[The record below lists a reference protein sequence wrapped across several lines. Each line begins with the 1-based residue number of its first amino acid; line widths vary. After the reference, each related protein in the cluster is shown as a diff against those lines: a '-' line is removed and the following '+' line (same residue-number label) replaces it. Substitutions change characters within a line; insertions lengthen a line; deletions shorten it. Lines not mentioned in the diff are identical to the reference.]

1 MKAPFPWFGGK
12 RRVAPDVWA
21 AFGDVD
27 NYVEPFAGSL
37 AVLLARPAHH
47 KGIDTGAE
55 TINDAD
61 QFVANFWRALAH
73 DPEAVAHWCDWPVN
87 EADLLARHLWLVN
100 TGRERLAAMD
110 SDPDHYDAQ
119 VAGWWVWGIN
129 AWIGSGWCSGTGPH
143 TLETV
148 GKLPHLG
155 DAGQGVNRKLPHLG
169 NAGRGVNRQLP
180 HLGNAGRGVNRKLPH
195 LGDAGQ
201 GVNRKLPHLGD
212 AGQGSEAASGASTGS
227 VPTSATP
234 GRASILY
241 ELANR
246 LRRVRVCCGDWT
258 RVVTTGA
265 LNYGATKGVLLDP
278 PYLGDVRTSDLYAVD
293 DHHIAHDVR
302 EWALSAGDN
311 PAYRIILCGYE
322 PEHID
327 HMPDTWTMVAY
338 SASKSYGSSA
348 GGGVN
353 DANRHLERLWLS
365 PHCVQPSQQID
376 LFGGAA

>member
-1 MKAPFPWFGGK
+1 MTTWAVFSIAALLTLVVLVWALRAYRRADPRLPLATTFPGPLIPGSRLGAGD
-12 RRVAPDVWA
+12 RRV
-21 AFGDVD
+21 
-27 NYVEPFAGSL
+27 
-37 AVLLARPAHH
+37 
-47 KGIDTGAE
+47 GI
-55 TINDAD
+55 
-61 QFVANFWRALAH
+61 R
-73 DPEAVAHWCDWPVN
+73 
-87 EADLLARHLWLVN
+87 
-100 TGRERLAAMD
+100 
-110 SDPDHYDAQ
+110 
-119 VAGWWVWGIN
+119 
-129 AWIGSGWCSGTGPH
+129 
-143 TLETV
+143 
-148 GKLPHLG
+148 
-155 DAGQGVNRKLPHLG
+155 AGQILQVDRDDILGPDLRLLYGGARRVMLGGSHG
-169 NAGRGVNRQLP
+169 NAGIGLNRQLP
-180 HLGNAGRGVNRKLPH
+180 HLGN
-195 LGDAGQ
+195 
-201 GVNRKLPHLGD
+201 

-234 GRASILY
+234 GRASALY